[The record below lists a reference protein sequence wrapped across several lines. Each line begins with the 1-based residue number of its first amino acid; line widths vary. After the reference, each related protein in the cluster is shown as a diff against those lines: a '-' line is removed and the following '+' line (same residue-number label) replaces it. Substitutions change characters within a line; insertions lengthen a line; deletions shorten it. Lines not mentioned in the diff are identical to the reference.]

1 MSNLKLEGK
10 NALISGGTSGIN
22 LGIAKV
28 LAAQGANVAVF
39 GRNPEKAEAAAAEIG
54 ASGPGSAHA
63 LAADVRDADA
73 IAELVGKAAE
83 TLGSLDI
90 VIAGAAGNFP
100 APAIDITP
108 KGFKTVVDID
118 LLGTYNVFWNSF
130 AHLTKPGASLI
141 AITAPQATQ
150 VWPMQSHVCAAK
162 AGVNMLVRALA
173 LEWGPAGIRVN
184 AISPGPIDGTEGMD
198 RLAPNE
204 KIRESY
210 MRKLALKRFGTP
222 EEIGLLAA
230 WLSSDEARYMTGV
243 ICPCDGGTDLGDA
256 SADCLTSRRK

>member
-39 GRNPEKAEAAAAEIG
+39 GRNPEKAEAAAAEVD

-73 IAELVGKAAE
+73 IAELVGTVAE
-83 TLGSLDI
+83 TLGGLDI

-141 AITAPQATQ
+141 AITAPRRHRSG
-150 VWPMQSHVCAAK
+150 PCSH
-162 AGVNMLVRALA
+162 MSVR
-173 LEWGPAGIRVN
+173 R
-184 AISPGPIDGTEGMD
+184 
-198 RLAPNE
+198 R
-204 KIRESY
+204 RE
-210 MRKLALKRFGTP
+210 
-222 EEIGLLAA
+222 
-230 WLSSDEARYMTGV
+230 
-243 ICPCDGGTDLGDA
+243 
-256 SADCLTSRRK
+256 